1 MKDQSEDRA
10 NQTSELIEP
19 YGGQLVNLIAPPE
32 ERGGLLNLASIL
44 PRIQLSERAICDLEL
59 LATGAFS
66 PLETFLNRSDYER
79 VIEEMRLGDGTLFPV
94 PVTLTVPKGAPFKLD
109 AEVALV
115 DSYNNLLAIM
125 RVEEAYDWDRDREAL
140 LVCSTTDPRHPL
152 VAEMNSWGE
161 LCITGRLQ
169 LLQLPTHYD
178 FKKLRLTPAEVRN
191 KLKQFGRKNV
201 VAFQTRNPLHRAHEE
216 MTKKAAQAVEGTLL
230 LHPVVGLTKPGDIDH
245 YTRVRS
251 YQALT
256 ELYYSRERTLLAL
269 LPLAMRLV
277 GPREALWHAIIR
289 RNFGANYFIV
299 GRDHA
304 SPGTDSSDRPFYP
317 PYGAQELL
325 SEHASEIGITPLCFS
340 EFVYLPEENRYE
352 EAFRVPADVATVS
365 LSGTEVRE
373 KYLQRGARLPEWF
386 TRPEV
391 AEILEGSHP
400 PLHKQGFCLWLTGLS
415 GAGKTTTANI
425 LTVKLLEYGR
435 QVTLLDGD
443 VVRTRLSPGLGFSK
457 EDRDANIRRLGYLAA
472 EVVRHHGAII
482 CAAVSPYRATRNE
495 CRSLVGENR
504 FLEVFVNTPL
514 TVCEARDTK
523 GMYLLARAGR
533 IKNFTGIDDP
543 YEPPLAPEIV
553 IDGASPSAEDNADRI
568 IAYLLEHRFI
578 LPAFNLT
585 AETQTDPGQNPGETS
600 QPPDNSVSDRS

>member
-1 MKDQSEDRA
+1 MNDQSENRSA
-10 NQTSELIEP
+10 QTGKLVEP
-19 YGGQLVNLIAPPE
+19 YGGRLVNLIASRQ
-32 ERGGLLNLASIL
+32 EREALLNLASTL

-59 LATGAFS
+59 LATGGFS
-66 PLETFLNRSDYER
+66 PLETFLGGADYER
-79 VIEEMRLGDGTLFPV
+79 VIEEMRLGNGTLFPV
-94 PVTLTVPKGAPFKLD
+94 PVTLTVPNDAPFKLD

-125 RVEEAYDWDRDREAL
+125 RVEEAYKWDREREAQ
-140 LVCSTTDPRHPL
+140 LVCGTTDPRHPL

-178 FKKLRLTPAEVRN
+178 FKKLRMTPAEVRN
-191 KLKQFGRKNV
+191 KLEQFGRKKV

-216 MTKKAAQAVEGTLL
+216 MTKKAAQAVDGTLL
-230 LHPVVGLTKPGDIDH
+230 LHPAVGLTKPGDIDH

-256 ELYYSRERTLLAL
+256 KLYYNRNSTLLAL

-289 RNFGANYFIV
+289 RNFGANCFIV

-317 PYGAQELL
+317 PYAAQELL
-325 SEHASEIGITPLCFS
+325 SEHAAEIGITPLCFS
-340 EFVYLPEENRYE
+340 EFVYLPEENRYD
-352 EAFRVPADVATVS
+352 EASQVPAGVATVS

-373 KYLQRGARLPEWF
+373 KYLERRQRLPEWF

-400 PLHKQGFCLWLTGLS
+400 PLHKQGFCLWFTGLS

-457 EDRDANIRRLGYLAA
+457 EDRDTNIRRLGYLAA
-472 EVVRHHGAII
+472 EIVRHRGVII

-504 FLEVFVNTPL
+504 FLEVFVDTPL
-514 TVCEARDTK
+514 AVCEARDTK
-523 GMYLLARAGR
+523 GMYRLARAGK

-543 YEPPLAPEIV
+543 YEPPLASEIV
-553 IDGASPSAEDNADRI
+553 IDGASGSAEDNADRI
-568 IAYLLEHRFI
+568 ITYLLEHRFI

-585 AETQTDPGQNPGETS
+585 DEAQTNPVHDFAETPQANTS
-600 QPPDNSVSDRS
+600 LNDRS